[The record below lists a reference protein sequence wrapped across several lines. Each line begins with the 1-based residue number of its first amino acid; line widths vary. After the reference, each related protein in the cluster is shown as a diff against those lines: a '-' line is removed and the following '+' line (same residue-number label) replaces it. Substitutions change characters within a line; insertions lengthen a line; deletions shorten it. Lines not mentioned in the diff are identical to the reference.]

1 MNLSLVT
8 KSTGKHPWFPGPLLV
23 HRSKGQDE
31 FQHFWQ
37 AVKRGCPAY
46 QKLKVLWTDEDSAVY
61 NGILSET
68 LGTVHLLS
76 FEHVK
81 ANIERKLDELKFPAF
96 EKRGILADIFGG
108 PRCGPDG
115 CLYECE
121 TAEEFSEKVFAFK
134 EQWNALERSA
144 TLNKIY
150 IICIDSYSFF
160 SFVLI
165 MYFPSALFFNILI
178 P

>member
-37 AVKRGCPAY
+37 AVKRGCPAHE
-46 QKLKVLWTDEDSAVY
+46 KLKVLWTDEYSAVN

-96 EKRGILADIFGG
+96 EKCTLLLFKIKLWVGVCTCTQLLFKIRVWVGVYCTCTLLLCMGI
-108 PRCGPDG
+108 
-115 CLYECE
+115 
-121 TAEEFSEKVFAFK
+121 KV
-134 EQWNALERSA
+134 W
-144 TLNKIY
+144 
-150 IICIDSYSFF
+150 
-160 SFVLI
+160 VLW
-165 MYFPSALFFNILI
+165 AR
-178 P
+178 